1 MLLIDIE
8 AARLSRLNT
17 ICIVVTVVL
26 VTCSEQLGYNL
37 EHRRY
42 HSIGL
47 ASCAHFP
54 AFADGRSGA
63 EKGGCACIGAADNRR
78 PDPFSCSLRSVS
90 RAFLPSVKE
99 KSVAVFGLS
108 RPSWPNC
115 LQKYCEHHPAAARNL
130 KDKSSDLHKNIHPVS
145 GLATASKVP
154 LHLRHEPV
162 RNPAV
167 CSRPCRVIALL
178 QSDDVS
184 MCTVVQFSITEAPPR
199 CSDNCGGGVIHMYP
213 VIPVIT
219 SQYSSTTGYR
229 IFELA

>member
-1 MLLIDIE
+1 VLLIDVE

-90 RAFLPSVKE
+90 RAFLPSVK
-99 KSVAVFGLS
+99 KSLS
-108 RPSWPNC
+108 QYLDFRD
-115 LQKYCEHHPAAARNL
+115 HPGQIVL
-130 KDKSSDLHKNIHPVS
+130 KNIVNTI
-145 GLATASKVP
+145 L
-154 LHLRHEPV
+154 LLRE
-162 RNPAV
+162 
-167 CSRPCRVIALL
+167 I
-178 QSDDVS
+178 
-184 MCTVVQFSITEAPPR
+184 
-199 CSDNCGGGVIHMYP
+199 
-213 VIPVIT
+213 
-219 SQYSSTTGYR
+219 
-229 IFELA
+229 